1 MEGITATETAT
12 ALREVEEIVEQSG
25 RDIKLFSADA
35 PATKDTY
42 GKIIKSTSPPAD
54 VRKAYPSR
62 YQPFDRKL
70 RTTVAHTHEAEFVTF
85 ISKKKADDD
94 GKSLDFFQ
102 RIQRAVYD
110 GREWELLGVFPHMQV
125 GRDYCYYRF
134 EFRKKQAS

>member
-25 RDIKLFSADA
+25 REIKLFSTDV

-42 GKIIKSTSPPAD
+42 GKLIKSTSPPPD
-54 VRKAYPSR
+54 VRKCYPGR

-70 RTTVAHTHEAEFVTF
+70 RTTVAYTQEAEFVTF

-94 GKSLDFFQ
+94 GKSLEFFQ
-102 RIQRAVYD
+102 RMQRAIYD
-110 GREWELLGVFPHMQV
+110 GREWEVLGVFPHMQV
-125 GRDYCYYRF
+125 GRDYAYYRF
-134 EFRKKQAS
+134 EFRKKQTS

>member
-12 ALREVEEIVEQSG
+12 ALREIEEIVEVSG
-25 RDIKLFSADA
+25 RDIKLFTTDA

-54 VRKAYPSR
+54 VRKAYPAR
-62 YQPFDRKL
+62 YQPFDRRL
-70 RTTVAHTHEAEFVTF
+70 RTTVAYPGETEFVTF

-94 GKSLDFFQ
+94 GKTLDFFQ

-110 GREWELLGVFPHMQV
+110 DKEWEVLGVFPATQV
-125 GRDYCYYRF
+125 GRDYGHYRF
-134 EFRKKQAS
+134 EFRKKQSS

>member
-1 MEGITATETAT
+1 MEGITATQTAD

-25 RDIKLFSADA
+25 RDIKLFSTDGA
-35 PATKDTY
+35 ATEDKF
-42 GKIIKSTSPPAD
+42 GKIIKSTSTPPD
-54 VRKAYPSR
+54 VRKAYPAR

-70 RTTVAHTHEAEFVTF
+70 RTTVAYTHETEFVTF

-110 GREWELLGVFPHMQV
+110 NREWEVLGVFPHMQM
-125 GRDYCYYRF
+125 GRDYLYYRF